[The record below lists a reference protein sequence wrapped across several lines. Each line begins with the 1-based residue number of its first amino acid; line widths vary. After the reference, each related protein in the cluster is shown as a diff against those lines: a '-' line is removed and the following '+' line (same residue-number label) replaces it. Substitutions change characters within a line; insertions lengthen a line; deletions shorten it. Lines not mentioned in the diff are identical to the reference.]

1 MKKLLILVAIV
12 SAFATAALAQAQQI
26 GVRQWKL
33 VELNGVRVGES
44 SAAYLQLDEGQR
56 RLAGNAGCNRMFGT
70 AKVES
75 SRVVFSNI
83 ATTRMACRDRLTRR
97 LESDFIRMLQRVDR
111 FERRGNLLD
120 FYIRRRLVMRFEAP
134 TRHPPVEPEPAMN
147 LQDKKWV
154 LESIGNTPVSKL
166 GRTAFIVFDTA
177 KRSAGGNSSCN
188 VFGGSYTA
196 AANTL
201 RITDVVATMRA
212 CIEDD
217 RMRIERGFLDGL
229 RTTNRYEIEHGKLML
244 YQNRRLLL
252 TFKGELK

>member
-1 MKKLLILVAIV
+1 MKRFFIVAAIV
-12 SAFATAALAQAQQI
+12 SAFATAVFAQAEQI

-33 VELNGVRVGES
+33 VQLNGVSVGES
-44 SAAYLQLDEGQR
+44 SAAYLQLDEGQT
-56 RLAGNAGCNRMFGT
+56 RLTGNAGCNRMFGT
-70 AKVES
+70 AKVER
-75 SRVVFSNI
+75 SRVDFSSI
-83 ATTRMACRDRLTRR
+83 ATTRMACRDRSTRR
-97 LESDFIRMLQRVDR
+97 LESDFIRTLERVDR

-134 TRHPPVEPEPAMN
+134 TRHPPVEPEPATG

-154 LESIGNTPVSKL
+154 LESIGNRPVSRL
-166 GRTAFIVFDTA
+166 GRTAFVVFDTA

-217 RMRIERGFLDGL
+217 RMRIEREFLDGL
-229 RTTNRYEIEHGKLML
+229 RNTNRYEIEHGKLML
-244 YQNRRLLL
+244 YQNKRLLL
-252 TFKGELK
+252 TFNGEPK